1 MNAEPLPHTP
11 ALRRMLDDASAIAR
25 RAGHTALGTEHL
37 VLAGLQDPN
46 STVAQAFHRA
56 GANLAAISDAL
67 HGTLRNGPY
76 PNPTEH
82 PDNGE
87 GCAR

>member
-11 ALRRMLDDASAIAR
+11 GLRRMLDDAATIAR
-25 RAGHTALGTEHL
+25 EAGRTVVDTEHL
-37 VLAGLQDPN
+37 ALATLRDPD
-46 STVAQAFHRA
+46 SALSRAMHRT
-56 GANLAAISDAL
+56 GADVAAISDAL
-67 HGTLRNGPY
+67 HETLRNGPY